1 MNRNKNIYL
10 MYAIVLLQ
18 GMVFYGPIATL
29 YRQMNG
35 ISIFQIALIE
45 SISYVL
51 CILFEVPWGIVA
63 DRIGYKQTMC
73 LCCSLYFISKL
84 IFWKADGF
92 ADFLLERILLSIVIS
107 GFSGVDIS
115 ILYLSCTEGESQ
127 RIFGIY
133 NSLGTLGLLAA
144 SFVFSIFVGD
154 NYRTAAF
161 LTVISYALAATV
173 SLFLTEVKP
182 KEQRSFCFQA
192 FRDTFFR
199 IIHNKQLL
207 LFLIPVAFLTQTHQT
222 ITVFLNQLQYEACG
236 LSASGIGF
244 VYIVVTLGGML
255 GVFSHGLTRRFG
267 EKSTGCLFFIAAAFS
282 CFVLGLTNN
291 SLISVCGVLL
301 LNVTNS
307 LFQPLQTEQQ
317 NRQVVTANRATEL
330 SIYAILIDCICAGT
344 SVLFGAFAKIS
355 LQSAFFFGTA
365 LSLIGLFL
373 FLIWFRKFS
382 K

>member
-1 MNRNKNIYL
+1 MNRKKNIYL

-35 ISIFQIALIE
+35 ISIFQITLIE

-73 LCCSLYFISKL
+73 FCCSLYFVSKL

-107 GFSGVDIS
+107 GFSGVDTS
-115 ILYLSCTEGESQ
+115 ILYLSCTEGDSQ

-144 SFVFSIFVGD
+144 SFVFSVFIGD
-154 NYRTAAF
+154 NYRAAAL

-182 KEQRSFCFQA
+182 KEQRSFCFQD

-199 IIHNKQLL
+199 IIQNKQLL
-207 LFLIPVAFLTQTHQT
+207 LFLISVAFLTQTHQT

-244 VYIVVTLGGML
+244 VYIVVTLAGML

-267 EKSTGCLFFIAAAFS
+267 ERSVGCLFFIAAAFS
-282 CFVLGLTNN
+282 CFVLALTNN
-291 SLISVCGVLL
+291 ALISVCGVLL

-317 NRQVVTANRATEL
+317 NRQVLTANRATEL

-344 SVLFGAFAKIS
+344 SVLFGAFAKLS